1 MPSREDQRAYQVRA
15 EKFEQR
21 PIIAFMSD
29 LGIAD
34 DSVGMCK
41 GQMLTICPE
50 AQIVDICH
58 TMKPFDIE
66 QGARL
71 IVDLPRFFPDWTTFA
86 TTSYPDTGTEMRSVA
101 LRVPKGQVFV
111 APNNGL
117 LTSVIDQWGYTE
129 AYEVTSAEVIP
140 AEPEPTFFSREMV
153 AIPSAHIAAGF
164 PISEV
169 GGRLSDEDIVRLEP
183 DEPEKNGEQSL
194 RGVFTNIDHPFGN
207 IWTNIHY
214 DTLESMGLG
223 YDTPLRITVDDVL
236 TFDLTLTR
244 TFGDRELGAPV
255 AYLSSRGFLAL
266 ARNRMDLA
274 GTYNL
279 RPGMSVVVEPDPV
292 AAVSESP
299 SPSPAAVGA

>member
-1 MPSREDQRAYQVRA
+1 MPSPENQRAYQVRA
-15 EKFEQR
+15 EAFERR

-50 AQIVDICH
+50 AQVVDICH

-71 IVDLPRFFPDWTTFA
+71 IVDLPRFFPEWTTFA
-86 TTSYPDTGTEMRSVA
+86 TTSYPDTGTTMRSVA

-129 AYEVTSAEVIP
+129 AYEVTSPEVIP
-140 AEPEPTFFSREMV
+140 SEPEPTFFSREMV
-153 AIPSAHIAAGF
+153 AIPSAHVAAGF
-164 PISEV
+164 PISEM
-169 GGRLSDEDIVRLEP
+169 GRKLADGDIVRLQP
-183 DEPEKNGEQSL
+183 VEPEKRDGASL
-194 RGVFTNIDHPFGN
+194 RGFLTNIDHPFGN
-207 IWTNIHY
+207 VWTNIHY
-214 DTLESMGLG
+214 GVLEGMGLG
-223 YDTPLRITVDDVL
+223 YGTPLRITVDDVL

-244 TFGDRELGAPV
+244 TFGDTDQGAPV

-274 GTYNL
+274 NTYNL
-279 RPGMSVVVEPDPV
+279 HPGMTVTVEPDPTTV
-292 AAVSESP
+292 ASEPAEAPPEAVE
-299 SPSPAAVGA
+299 A